1 MSDRLPF
8 EVTKDDA
15 APLEL
20 ALDSTVPEYFDRVGL
35 LDHPDEGNLKYAGTN
50 SNLDP

>member
-8 EVTKDDA
+8 EVTKDNA

-20 ALDSTVPEYFDRVGL
+20 ALDATVPEDFDRVGL
-35 LDHPDEGNLKYAGTN
+35 LDYPDEGNLKYAGAN
-50 SNLDP
+50 ANLDP